1 MHEQAAVLKMG
12 LLKLEEKIEFE
23 FGSIIS
29 NDPNGKALELKC
41 LYDVLESSGFGTATF
56 MDLQEIVFRFITRL

>member
-12 LLKLEEKIEFE
+12 LLKLEEKIEIE
-23 FGSIIS
+23 YGSIIS

-56 MDLQEIVFRFITRL
+56 MDLQEIVFIFITRL